1 MSTCQSPMFSKHLML
16 HFTCFTFTWSI
27 VQKTNYASSHG
38 LNSHYYFHYISFH
51 CALFFTKLQWS
62 SFPKCNQYSFIRWLQ
77 ILRAVMRQSIPV
89 RQRSGL
95 TLVFGGSAASKHFW
109 AQWSNSLLAS
119 VTISWPSLKCK
130 KETQLNL
137 LLFNVLYAL
146 CQILYSNLRCCII
159 THTVLSSS
167 WVKRVFNLSQFL
179 CHW

>member
-1 MSTCQSPMFSKHLML
+1 MCRKPIMHHHMALILTIISTTF
-16 HFTCFTFTWSI
+16 HFTVLSFLQSCNDPVSPNVINT
-27 VQKTNYASSHG
+27 VSSAD
-38 LNSHYYFHYISFH
+38 FR
-51 CALFFTKLQWS
+51 S
-62 SFPKCNQYSFIRWLQ
+62 SVL
-77 ILRAVMRQSIPV
+77 LMRQSIPV